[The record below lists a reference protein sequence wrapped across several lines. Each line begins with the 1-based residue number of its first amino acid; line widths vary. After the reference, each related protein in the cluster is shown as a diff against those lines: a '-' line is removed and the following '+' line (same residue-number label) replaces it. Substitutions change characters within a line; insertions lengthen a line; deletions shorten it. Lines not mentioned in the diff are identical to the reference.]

1 MVQRSKV
8 LVSLMRENRG
18 TLAEMT
24 VAAAPERVWRVLNS
38 YEEMPA
44 YLSGLTQSRILKKE
58 GAYRLVEQTAR
69 VGIAFLPIS
78 FRVVL
83 DVVEDRP
90 FLYFKQRNGT
100 FTSFRGH
107 WRVDRVSVG
116 TGSRVLYHLEASLG
130 QGLKRRAL
138 EQQLQR
144 MIRQNMQEL
153 AAWIDNSGV

>member
-1 MVQRSKV
+1 
-8 LVSLMRENRG
+8 
-18 TLAEMT
+18 MT

-38 YEEMPA
+38 FEEMPA

-58 GAYRLVEQTAR
+58 GAYQLVEQTAR

-116 TGSRVLYHLEASLG
+116 TGSRVLYYLEASLG
-130 QGLKRRAL
+130 QGLKQRAF
-138 EQQLQR
+138 ERQLQR

-153 AAWIDNSGV
+153 AGWIDNSGVSK

>member
-1 MVQRSKV
+1 MALRSKA
-8 LVSLMRENRG
+8 LVSLRRENRG

-24 VAAAPERVWRVLNS
+24 VAAAEERVWRVLNS
-38 YEEMPA
+38 FEEMPA
-44 YLSGLTQSRILKKE
+44 YLSGLTQSRILKRE

-69 VGIAFLPIS
+69 MGIAFLPMT

-107 WRVDRVSVG
+107 WRVDRGSDG
-116 TGSRVLYHLEASLG
+116 TGSRVLYYLEASLG
-130 QGLKRRAL
+130 QGLKRRAF

-153 AAWIDNSGV
+153 AVWIDNSEV